1 MDTNG
6 LNEHHDNPS
15 ASMDDE
21 ELRLQLAQ
29 HHAMSYGWAL
39 NCCSSNPSDA
49 EDILQSAYQKIL
61 EGRARYDG
69 RAAFKTWL
77 FAVIRNTASGERRK
91 NWIRT
96 LRLGFFQKEHDTDFQ
111 PAICG
116 EDGDGALNLQNFRAA
131 MASLPRRQAEVL
143 HLVFYQ
149 NLTIE
154 AAAKVMGVSLGSART
169 HYDRAKKRLGEILK
183 NAEEYHDN

>member
-1 MDTNG
+1 
-6 LNEHHDNPS
+6 
-15 ASMDDE
+15 MDDE

-49 EDILQSAYQKIL
+49 EDVLQLAYQKIL

-77 FAVIRNTASGERRK
+77 FAVIRNTAAGERRK

-96 LRLGFFQKEHDTDFQ
+96 LRLGFFQQEHENDYQ
-111 PAICG
+111 PALGGDEEG
-116 EDGDGALNLQNFRAA
+116 EALNLQNFRSAL
-131 MASLPRRQAEVL
+131 ASLPRRQGEVM

-183 NAEEYHDN
+183 NSEEYHGN